1 MDDDYGRGM
10 VAKWRCT
17 RGLKGV
23 VFGIGRFERELLCG
37 LAWIFEP
44 FSSGPVSTRGFLRAA
59 DSILLS
65 FASGEALGR
74 CFFQDAFK
82 FLIIEVFWGKRLEK
96 LLNRNKFSSILRIE
110 RVCGSIKI

>member
-1 MDDDYGRGM
+1 MDDDYRRGM

-82 FLIIEVFWGKRLEK
+82 FLIIEVFLGEKVGKVVE
-96 LLNRNKFSSILRIE
+96 
-110 RVCGSIKI
+110 